1 MKYKIV
7 EKRFVRNN
15 GKEDSVFFIKEKV
28 LNLMWWFYYE
38 RLDYDDSDKKM
49 EILEKLILAAGVLLP
64 TMITIGILISNG
76 YKKSYLFFMIYGIFG
91 IITNYIY
98 NYKKSISYKTYID
111 AETALKNAI
120 KKEKFRDITLDVV
133 EITTNDNKIIFEKR
147 K

>member
-98 NYKKSISYKTYID
+98 HYKKSISYKTYID

-133 EITTNDNKIIFEKR
+133 EITTIDNKIIFEKR